1 MDWLWILLLTPLVT
15 GVLAWRVN
23 TKNCAWLQLAGATI
37 MLIAGLS
44 VVYHVVNGPPFTAW
58 DQMLYVDVLGAFNL
72 GLVVFVGF
80 TAAVYSVGHM
90 ATELAEGAIS
100 ERQYHHYYALLHLFL
115 FSMLA
120 VSVVNSVG
128 LMWVGIELT
137 TVISALLVGLYNK
150 ETALEAAWKY
160 LIMGSVGL
168 SFALLGI
175 IFIYLS
181 GSFVFGDNP
190 LALHWTVLMQMAKWL
205 NPQWML
211 AGFVFVLIGFGTKAG
226 VAPMHF
232 WLPDAY
238 SQSPAPV
245 SAVLSGALLNTVL
258 YGILRIYVVANS
270 VLPGQISQYLIF
282 FGIFSIAVSVP
293 FLLVQRDL
301 KRMLA
306 FSSVEHI
313 GVILLGI
320 GIGGPLGIFGALLH
334 MFNHSMVKSLLFMA
348 AGNIQQ
354 KYHTKQIER
363 ISGVISTMPVT
374 GKIFLVAILALTG
387 APPFSLFIS
396 EITIMMAGFKTGH
409 IGVTA
414 LFLLLV
420 VLIFAGMVFYT
431 SRMVFGAAPAGM
443 PVREISAWSSA
454 ALFLPLI
461 IIVIFGVYVPPSFS
475 EALHKVAVVLQGVY

>member
-1 MDWLWILLLTPLVT
+1 MDWIWLLLSAPVITGLV
-15 GVLAWRVN
+15 AWQVK
-23 TKNCAWLQLAGATI
+23 TELCAWTQFGGATI
-37 MLIAGLS
+37 MLISGLA
-44 VVYHVVNGPPFTAW
+44 VVYQVMTGSPITGW
-58 DQMLYVDVLGAFNL
+58 DQTFYVDALGAFNL

-80 TAAVYSVGHM
+80 TASLYSVGYM
-90 ATELAEGAIS
+90 NYELKEGAVT
-100 ERQYHHYYALLHLFL
+100 ERQFHHYYLLLHLFL
-115 FSMLA
+115 FSMIA
-120 VSVVNSVG
+120 VSVVNSIG

-137 TVISALLVGLYNK
+137 TVVSALLVGLYNK

-181 GSFVFGDNP
+181 GSFVLEDNP
-190 LALHWTVLMQMAKWL
+190 LALHWTVLLQMSKWL

-211 AGFVFVLIGFGTKAG
+211 AGFVFVLIGFGAKAG

-245 SAVLSGALLNTVL
+245 SAVLSGALMNTVL
-258 YGILRIYVVANS
+258 YGILRIYAIANS
-270 VLPGQISQYLIF
+270 VLPGQISPFLIF
-282 FGIFSIAVSVP
+282 FGIFSVAVSVP

-313 GVILLGI
+313 GIILLGV

-334 MFNHSMVKSLLFMA
+334 SFNHSMVKSLLFMA

-363 ISGVISTMPVT
+363 IAGVLSTMPVT
-374 GKIFLVAILALTG
+374 GKVFLLAVLALAG
-387 APPFSLFIS
+387 APPLNVFIS
-396 EITIMMAGFKTGH
+396 EITIMMAGFSMGH
-409 IGVTA
+409 IAITA

-420 VLIFAGMVFYT
+420 VMIFAGMVYYSIKISYGAPPTGMLQGESGGT
-431 SRMVFGAAPAGM
+431 STL
-443 PVREISAWSSA
+443 
-454 ALFLPLI
+454 ALFLPL
-461 IIVIFGVYVPPSFS
+461 VAVVTCGLYVPPFLS
-475 EALHKVAVVLQGVY
+475 EMIQKVAVVLQGAY